1 MPVGTPIQVRL
12 QSAEL
17 DALDRRR
24 RKQTNPPTRSSEL
37 RKLIRAVLLG
47 STSSQD
53 EREDGR
59 ASVPA
64 K

>member
-1 MPVGTPIQVRL
+1 MPTGTPIQVRL

-53 EREDGR
+53 EREDGC

>member
-1 MPVGTPIQVRL
+1 MPTGTPIQVRL

-47 STSSQD
+47 STSFQD
-53 EREDGR
+53 ERENGR